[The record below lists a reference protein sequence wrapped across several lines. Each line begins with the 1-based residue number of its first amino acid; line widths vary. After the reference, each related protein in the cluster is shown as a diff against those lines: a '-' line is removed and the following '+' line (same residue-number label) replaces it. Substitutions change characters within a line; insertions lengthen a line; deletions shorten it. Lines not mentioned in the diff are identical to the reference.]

1 MTWIALAAAAALA
14 GTAALIAWLR
24 RRYVVIDVDGPSMQ
38 PTLHEGDRV
47 LVRRRPLGHVRAG
60 DIVVVK
66 KAARHRA
73 ARRPGIAALA
83 RPRVSG
89 RLSRHR
95 WVIKRAAGVPGDPV
109 SAAMAATVSV
119 AADVT
124 VPDGR
129 LLVLGD
135 NPDRSLDSRHY
146 GYLSGDGVLGVVVRR
161 LEPRGKEPV
170 HHRAAG
176 RRVSR
181 PSRGIRGR

>member
-1 MTWIALAAAAALA
+1 
-14 GTAALIAWLR
+14 
-24 RRYVVIDVDGPSMQ
+24 
-38 PTLHEGDRV
+38 
-47 LVRRRPLGHVRAG
+47 
-60 DIVVVK
+60 
-66 KAARHRA
+66 
-73 ARRPGIAALA
+73 
-83 RPRVSG
+83 
-89 RLSRHR
+89 
-95 WVIKRAAGVPGDPV
+95 
-109 SAAMAATVSV
+109 MAATVSV

-161 LEPRGKEPV
+161 LEPPGKEPV
-170 HHRAAG
+170 RHRAAG